1 MKLYKSD
8 DYHEDY
14 GDCIFFHFENF
25 EEYPDIRIGSPLDDR
40 WKNDCWT
47 HFIRFDFNDIL
58 DQAKAL
64 V

>member
-14 GDCIFFHFENF
+14 GECIFFHFYSF
-25 EEYPDIRIGSPLDDR
+25 EEPADICSGSPLDNGWD
-40 WKNDCWT
+40 DEYWT
-47 HFIRFDFNDIL
+47 HFIRLDFNDIFK
-58 DQAKAL
+58 QAGA